1 MGSDLRMDDLNRW
14 LRIAFF
20 ALMAVWGWC
29 VLGPLTP
36 PQDFSPR
43 QAIPSEPASPPAGV
57 PEKRDHTLL
66 FAGDVMLSR
75 GVGARM
81 ESQDDWTLPF
91 EEIAETLRNA
101 DLRFCNLE
109 CPISDQG
116 RNLHH
121 LYSFR
126 ADPRALEGLK
136 AAGFDIVSL
145 ANNHAYDWGPEALV
159 DSLER
164 LRAAGIRSVGA
175 GQNILAAHYPVLVSV
190 GGLRIAFLGY
200 VEIEPKEATAEVDRP
215 GVAWLEPAQVLA
227 DIRFARPLADLVIVC
242 PHWGL
247 EYAQKPTRDQVELAH
262 RMIDAGAD
270 LIVGSHPHVVQ
281 PLEPYRERWIA
292 YSLGNFVFDQKKD
305 GTHRGLMLKVTVRD
319 KRITDITPVP
329 IDINSSFQAV
339 LAPTAERPPKPMLAE
354 QRPASLP
361 AQ

>member
-1 MGSDLRMDDLNRW
+1 VDDLNRW
-14 LRIAFF
+14 LRIAIF
-20 ALMAVWGWC
+20 AFMTVGGWC
-29 VLGPLTP
+29 FLSPLTS

-43 QAIPSEPASPPAGV
+43 QAIPSEPASPPPGA
-57 PEKRDHTLL
+57 PEKREHTLL

-91 EEIAETLRNA
+91 EEIAETLRSA

-145 ANNHAYDWGPEALV
+145 ANNHAYDWGPAALL

-164 LRAAGIRSVGA
+164 LRAAGIRAVGA
-175 GQNILAAHYPVLVSV
+175 GQNILAAHYPVLINA
-190 GGLRIAFLGY
+190 GGLRLAFLGY
-200 VEIEPKEATAEVDRP
+200 VEIDPKEATAGVDRP
-215 GVAWLEPAQVLA
+215 GVAWLDPAQVLA

-242 PHWGL
+242 PHWGV
-247 EYAQKPTRDQVELAH
+247 EYAVKPARDQVEFAH

-281 PLEPYRERWIA
+281 PLEAYHDRWIA
-292 YSLGNFVFDQKKD
+292 YSLGNFVFDQKNVA
-305 GTHRGLMLKVTVRD
+305 THRGLMLKVTVRD
-319 KRITDITPVP
+319 KRIADVTPVP
-329 IDINSSFQAV
+329 IDINSRFQAV
-339 LAPTAERPPKPMLAE
+339 LAPAAARSPKPLLAE
-354 QRPASLP
+354 QRPAALP